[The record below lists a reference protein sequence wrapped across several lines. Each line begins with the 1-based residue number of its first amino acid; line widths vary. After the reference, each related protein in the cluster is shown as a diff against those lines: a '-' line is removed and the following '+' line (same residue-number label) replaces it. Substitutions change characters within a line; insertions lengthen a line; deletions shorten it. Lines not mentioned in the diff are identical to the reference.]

1 MSEVYLL
8 SHLRGKKHQQALSE
22 IPAAKGTVEDKVS
35 MVWDRQWYSVIIFNL
50 GVIGWYSVI
59 FGTHRVIFGNIR
71 ESSSALSTLWIIPS
85 NRHEPLGVFG
95 RPSVIIGI
103 YICRPLGF
111 FVFLQTNLALQI
123 FLFSQ
128 DTISLQYI
136 KEMPSDKADQTE
148 KADQERQKALRKR
161 AKKLRT
167 RMAAKW
173 VVVFQKSQSRLFL
186 GKIFQYNKRHCGSS
200 LLQN

>member
-1 MSEVYLL
+1 M
-8 SHLRGKKHQQALSE
+8 
-22 IPAAKGTVEDKVS
+22 
-35 MVWDRQWYSVIIFNL
+35 
-50 GVIGWYSVI
+50 
-59 FGTHRVIFGNIR
+59 
-71 ESSSALSTLWIIPS
+71 
-85 NRHEPLGVFG
+85 
-95 RPSVIIGI
+95 
-103 YICRPLGF
+103 
-111 FVFLQTNLALQI
+111 FLQTNLALQI

-173 VVVFQKSQSRLFL
+173 VVFQKSQSRLFL
-186 GKIFQYNKRHCGSS
+186 EQIFQYNKRHCGSS